1 MLDTYLLCE
10 QITLLLNPVKTQS
23 LTSLLGSIDIVERSL
38 LFETRFSLGFCVLTL
53 LFGVLCR
60 LLFPCPAFKCWCCC
74 SFYLVSAFLHAT
86 YSLSAGSYQPPGIES
101 PSVSLILNPPA
112 GSVSFTSEPYS
123 HLPAGMSHNQYI
135 KNEHCFLLQSFKTFH
150 LLCFSSH
157 QIAPRFKPE
166 TSLSTHPFPPFPGS

>member
-1 MLDTYLLCE
+1 MWTDYFVAKSSENSVLNFPPWQYWHCWALPFVWNTIFFGLLRSHAVVWCPLQASLPLPSLSML
-10 QITLLLNPVKTQS
+10 V
-23 LTSLLGSIDIVERSL
+23 
-38 LFETRFSLGFCVLTL
+38 
-53 LFGVLCR
+53 
-60 LLFPCPAFKCWCCC
+60 CC

-101 PSVSLILNPPA
+101 PSVSPILNPPA

-135 KNEHCFLLQSFKTFH
+135 KNGHCFLLQSFKTFH